1 MPPLPAGLHLP
12 RPGQEPAVT
21 GRILPPALLAVF
33 LCGCARVPGPMPLPP
48 QRPAEAQPQASHY
61 LFFRDPAASQRIL
74 AGVSDEIID
83 DWRWVRRRAALRLSV
98 DETQGIFFQAILTI
112 PEEFVR
118 AGGSRI
124 DVRIDGR
131 PLGSIPARQAGYV
144 LWKRPVPE
152 EWLQTGRDI
161 EVELLADAEWR
172 QGGTPRSY
180 ILSSAGF
187 TL

>member
-1 MPPLPAGLHLP
+1 M
-12 RPGQEPAVT
+12 
-21 GRILPPALLAVF
+21 
-33 LCGCARVPGPMPLPP
+33 
-48 QRPAEAQPQASHY
+48 ASHY

-74 AGVSDEIID
+74 AGVSGEIID
-83 DWRWVRRRAALRLSV
+83 DWRWARRRAALRLSV

-124 DVRIDGR
+124 DVLIDGR

-144 LWKRPVPE
+144 LWKQPVPE

-172 QGGTPRSY
+172 QGDAPRSY

>member
-1 MPPLPAGLHLP
+1 
-12 RPGQEPAVT
+12 
-21 GRILPPALLAVF
+21 
-33 LCGCARVPGPMPLPP
+33 MPLPP

-61 LFFRDPAASQRIL
+61 LFFRDPAASRRIVT
-74 AGVSDEIID
+74 GVSEEIID
-83 DWRWVRRRAALRLSV
+83 DWRWARRRVVLRLSV
-98 DETQGIFFQAILTI
+98 DETQGIHFQAVLTL
-112 PEEFVR
+112 PDEFVR

-131 PLGSIPARQAGYV
+131 LLGSIPARQAGYV
-144 LWKRPVPE
+144 AWKQPVPE
-152 EWLQTGRDI
+152 EWLETGRDM

-172 QGGTPRSY
+172 QGNTPRSY